1 MFYWTLLLFFLCCC
15 RHIVSNPLTPVFL
28 SLRLCAPFSSFHEIY
43 HYRSI
48 KLLFQIQPWKNPI
61 HGIKFRSSCKS
72 IQHLRWI
79 GHHHWDIIP
88 WHNCNQHPTQLQ
100 TNVIVAFTFSSRW
113 CFTPLDCLNWLMI
126 QFFLVGCGSGLSG
139 ETLSENEHHW
149 IGLDISK
156 SMLGLWTV
164 GFEVTWIVCVGL
176 PVICLCFN
184 GYFSTDVALEREVDG
199 DLLLADMGQV
209 WGLSIHVEMY
219 DWFCLCFSFPF
230 GSSVVYF
237 RLDHQIRKKKS
248 NVGKAALIN
257 AQFLCWS
264 S

>member
-1 MFYWTLLLFFLCCC
+1 
-15 RHIVSNPLTPVFL
+15 
-28 SLRLCAPFSSFHEIY
+28 
-43 HYRSI
+43 
-48 KLLFQIQPWKNPI
+48 
-61 HGIKFRSSCKS
+61 
-72 IQHLRWI
+72 
-79 GHHHWDIIP
+79 
-88 WHNCNQHPTQLQ
+88 
-100 TNVIVAFTFSSRW
+100 
-113 CFTPLDCLNWLMI
+113 MI

-237 RLDHQIRKKKS
+237 RLDHQIRKKKI
-248 NVGKAALIN
+248 K
-257 AQFLCWS
+257 CWEGS
-264 S
+264 IDKRSIFVLVIIVLKIPEPAYLVAM